1 MGVDCAWHLAGFME
15 GFAAHRGTDGIAL
28 GEIAR
33 RKWKETGVSDP
44 FNLERFVIAQ
54 NEVYAR
60 VVLELSA
67 GEKRSHW
74 MWFVFP
80 QLRGLGHSVQADY
93 YGVGSLAEAE
103 AYWKHPVLGP
113 RLEQCTRLVNLVEG
127 RPIDEIFGSPDDL
140 KFRSSM
146 TLFARVAP
154 ETPIF
159 SQALEKYFGGEPDPM
174 TMELLD

>member
-1 MGVDCAWHLAGFME
+1 MDGLATDLGP
-15 GFAAHRGTDGIAL
+15 DGIAL
-28 GEIAR
+28 GEFGPR
-33 RKWKETGVSDP
+33 EWKETGVSDP
-44 FNLERFVIAQ
+44 FNLERFVHAQ
-54 NEVYAR
+54 DEVYAR

-80 QLRGLGHSVQADY
+80 QLRGLGHSVQADFF
-93 YGVGSLAEAE
+93 GMCSLAEAE

-113 RLEQCTRLVNLVEG
+113 RLEQCTRLVNLVDG
-127 RPIDEIFGSPDDL
+127 RPIDEIFGLPDDL

-146 TLFARVAP
+146 TLFARAAP

-159 SQALEKYFGGEPDPM
+159 SQALEKYFGAEPDPM